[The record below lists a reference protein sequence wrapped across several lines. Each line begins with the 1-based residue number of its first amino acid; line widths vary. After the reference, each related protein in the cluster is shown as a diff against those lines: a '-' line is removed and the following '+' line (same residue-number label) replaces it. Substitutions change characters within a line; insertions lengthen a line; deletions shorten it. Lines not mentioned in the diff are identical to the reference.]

1 MAIYSEADLVVP
13 ALEEMSLKPAGIT
26 TSEILSALR
35 RTLRPTGDDL
45 IILDGRSDDRFS
57 QKVRNLKSHD
67 TFERNGL
74 ATFSNGKYFITLA
87 GLKLLN
93 AGRGVMQ
100 SLSNQGFSATQR
112 KTAQERSFDTITIE
126 EGQTGNINTRV
137 LRRSAILR
145 RTAIEHFADGDGSI
159 ACKACDFRAEE
170 VYGPESKGLIEIHH
184 RRPLFL
190 NEGIGRRASIQSA
203 LEGVVPLCPT
213 CHRIVHSKP
222 GTVMSLGELR
232 KRIAQVRS
240 SKSC

>member
-1 MAIYSEADLVVP
+1 VAIYSEADLVVP
-13 ALEEMSLKPAGIT
+13 ALEEIGRHQGGIT
-26 TSEILSALR
+26 TADLLVALR
-35 RTLRPTGDDL
+35 RTLRPTGEDL
-45 IILDGRSDDRFS
+45 ILLDGRTDDRFS
-57 QKVRNLKSHD
+57 QKVRNLKSHN
-67 TFERNGL
+67 TLRRKGL
-74 ATFSNGKYFITLA
+74 ATFAGGKFVITPD
-87 GLKLLN
+87 GLRLVN

-112 KTAQERSFDTITIE
+112 KSAQERSFDTITIE
-126 EGQTGNINTRV
+126 EGQAGNINTRV

-145 RTAIEHFADGDGSI
+145 KAAIEHFADANGSI

-190 NEGIGRRASIQSA
+190 NEGMGRRASLQSA
-203 LEGVVPLCPT
+203 VEGVIPLCPS

-222 GTVMSLGELR
+222 GTVMSLGEL
-232 KRIAQVRS
+232 KRRVAQARS